1 MWQILLLII
10 LFLIFVLI
18 GVPIFF
24 ALSLAS
30 LIYVLL
36 FDPNLLFNLPQR
48 LFVTADNFNLM
59 AIPFFV
65 LVGEFMNSG
74 GITRRLID
82 FTRALVGHFKGGL
95 AYVTILISGIL
106 ASLIGSSNA
115 VAAITSS
122 SLVPE
127 MRKDGYSNEYASAV
141 AASSSLLGP
150 IIPPSVIFILYGV
163 TASTSISAM
172 FLAGI
177 IPGLLLIILF
187 CIVAYFYARKEN
199 LPVKQKEN
207 VKNII
212 TYFIKTLPAMLIPIV
227 IIGGITTGIFTPTE
241 SGAIGVLLA
250 FLVGKFLYKDL
261 KIRDLPNI
269 ITRAGIL
276 TGSILVIAAAANY
289 FGWILTLEKIPQSI
303 IEFFTG
309 ITDNPI
315 ILLLLINL
323 FLLIIGLF
331 IEPLSAILIVV
342 PVLLPLIDVIGIDP
356 IQFGLMVS
364 INLIIGM
371 ITPPVGIVLFIVSS
385 ITKVDILK
393 LSKKALPYIAVSIL
407 LLLLVTLIPEITTYL
422 PKILLN

>member
-1 MWQILLLII
+1 MLLII
-10 LFLIFVLI
+10 FFLIFVFI

-24 ALSLAS
+24 ALALAS

-141 AASSSLLGP
+141 AASASLLGP

-163 TASTSISAM
+163 TATTSISAM

-177 IPGLLLIILF
+177 IPGLILIVLF
-187 CIVAYFYARKEN
+187 CIVAYIYARKEN
-199 LPVKQKEN
+199 LPVKQREN
-207 VKNII
+207 VKNIF

-303 IEFFTG
+303 IEFLTG

-323 FLLIIGLF
+323 FLLIVGMF

-342 PVLLPLIDVIGIDP
+342 PVLLPLIDIIGVDP

-371 ITPPVGIVLFIVSS
+371 LTPPVGIVLFIVSS

-393 LSKKALPYIAVSIL
+393 LSKKALPYIAVSLL
-407 LLLLVTLIPEITTYL
+407 LLLLVTLIPEITTFL
-422 PKILLN
+422 PNILLN

>member
-1 MWQILLLII
+1 MLLII
-10 LFLIFVLI
+10 FFLIFVFI

-24 ALSLAS
+24 ALALAS

-141 AASSSLLGP
+141 AASASLLGP

-163 TASTSISAM
+163 TATTSISAM

-177 IPGLLLIILF
+177 IPGLILIVLF
-187 CIVAYFYARKEN
+187 CIVAYIYARKEN